1 MSSVDALNKKLQQDE
16 DWLRQFEANVT
27 RSGQLREN
35 IEKILNDFESH
46 INQLQQNV
54 FPMHEKNGKLQIK
67 QMNIQKLLKTID
79 ATIQFYGKS
88 GELETA
94 IR

>member
-1 MSSVDALNKKLQQDE
+1 DE

-27 RSGQLREN
+27 RSEQLRGN
-35 IEKILNDFESH
+35 IERILNDFERH
-46 INQLQQNV
+46 IDQLESNV
-54 FPMHEKNGKLQIK
+54 FPMHEQNGKLQIK

-88 GELETA
+88 GELESA
-94 IR
+94 I

>member
-1 MSSVDALNKKLQQDE
+1 DE
-16 DWLRQFEANVT
+16 EWLRQFQSNVT
-27 RSGQLREN
+27 KSKQVKEN
-35 IEKILNDFESH
+35 IQRILNDFEEH
-46 INQLQQNV
+46 IDQLESNV

-88 GELETA
+88 GELEAA
-94 IR
+94 I